1 MTATSF
7 ALDALAWLLTYALH
21 STVLLG
27 AAWWLCSRK
36 RMRSERVRER
46 VWKLALVGGILTA
59 GVQGALGVKP
69 HGGLF
74 AIESDRAPE
83 VPLAAVEPAPTLTL
97 SHDHP
102 PVESAAPTREA
113 DKSLGEPAPLA
124 LEPLGFE
131 LPAAPAAAPRRA
143 RGGAILRDRAPAA
156 DPVPATVTA
165 PVDARSAFSSL
176 AHLSWTDWALAGW
189 AVGGLVLLG
198 LLVLA
203 ALRLR
208 DYLAGRTRLRE
219 GDLVDRLAVLRR
231 AAGLRRPVRLMVS
244 PRIQAP
250 IAMGTLWPEICVP
263 PRAISEL
270 TPAMQDAMLAHELAH
285 IARLDP
291 LWLGICRWIETLLFV
306 QPLNRVARRHLA
318 ESAEF
323 LCDDRAVSWTRDSVS
338 LARCL
343 AEVAGWLTGE
353 QRSPLASRSLCGMA
367 ERHSRLS
374 ERVTRILECRGEA
387 EAMGRGLLPIGTGVL
402 ASFALLAPGFAHEV
416 RGASDDLDEPRMH
429 AKAELED
436 RSDVEPL
443 EMVTEALHAAPP
455 TSRPSLET
463 LVLQLERGL
472 SGLERE
478 LESLRRSAADLEV
491 SGALQQRMESVEA
504 RASRMRLKKQK
515 IDSLLERLLGGD
527 AAFGIGNSE
536 EL

>member
-59 GVQGALGVKP
+59 GLQGTLGVKP

-74 AIESDRAPE
+74 AIESEPAPRTE
-83 VPLAAVEPAPTLTL
+83 LAAVEHAPAKAALHEEL
-97 SHDHP
+97 P
-102 PVESAAPTREA
+102 PGSAAHSRRFPAGTQEPT
-113 DKSLGEPAPLA
+113 PVA
-124 LEPLGFE
+124 LEPLDFDAPDV
-131 LPAAPAAAPRRA
+131 LAASPRRAQDGAFLRDESLAAAP
-143 RGGAILRDRAPAA
+143 
-156 DPVPATVTA
+156 PVTAVAA
-165 PVDARSAFSSL
+165 PVDARPTLSSL
-176 AHLSWTDWALAGW
+176 ARLSWTDWALAGW
-189 AVGGLVLLG
+189 AVGGLVLLI
-198 LLVLA
+198 LLALA
-203 ALRLR
+203 GLRLR

-219 GDLVDRLAVLRR
+219 GALFDRLAVLRR
-231 AAGLRRPVRLMVS
+231 AAGIRRPVRLMVS
-244 PRIQAP
+244 PHIQAP

-270 TPAMQDAMLAHELAH
+270 TPPMQDAMLAHELAH

-291 LWLGICRWIETLLFV
+291 FWLGICRWIETLLFF
-306 QPLNRVARRHLA
+306 QPLNRVARRRLA

-323 LCDDRAVSWTRDSVS
+323 LCDDRAVAWTRDSLS

-343 AEVAGWLTGE
+343 AEVAGWLAGE
-353 QRSPLASRSLCGMA
+353 HRPPLASRSLCGMA

-374 ERVTRILECRGEA
+374 ERVTRILECSGEA
-387 EAMGRGLLPIGTGVL
+387 EAMGRGLLPIGAGVL
-402 ASFALLAPGFAHEV
+402 ASFALLAPGFAREV
-416 RGASDDLDEPRMH
+416 QVTSRAVAEPDTEVE
-429 AKAELED
+429 AAL
-436 RSDVEPL
+436 DVEP
-443 EMVTEALHAAPP
+443 EQVVTEATPSASPP
-455 TSRPSLET
+455 SRPTLEA
-463 LVLQLERGL
+463 LVLELEHGL

-478 LESLRRSAADLEV
+478 LESLRQSAADLEV
-491 SGALQQRMESVEA
+491 SGALLQRVESVEA

-536 EL
+536 ELQ